1 MIVVLLFFNIL
12 IFDSSVVNLVF
23 NDVICDI
30 FELKFVTIDLTNVIL
45 EFNKIMVEKQ
55 LSVIFVKN
63 TLVLFIYVSSQLIL
77 LFNKLILI

>member
-1 MIVVLLFFNIL
+1 MNMIVVLLFFNIL

-63 TLVLFIYVSSQLIL
+63 TLVLFIYVSS
-77 LFNKLILI
+77 

>member
-30 FELKFVTIDLTNVIL
+30 FELKFVTIDLSIVIL
-45 EFNKIMVEKQ
+45 EFNEIMLEKQ

-63 TLVLFIYVSSQLIL
+63 TLVLFIYVSS
-77 LFNKLILI
+77 

>member
-45 EFNKIMVEKQ
+45 EFNEIMVEKQ

-63 TLVLFIYVSSQLIL
+63 TLVLFIYVSS
-77 LFNKLILI
+77 

>member
-1 MIVVLLFFNIL
+1 MNMIVVLLYFNII

-45 EFNKIMVEKQ
+45 EFNEIMVEKQ

-63 TLVLFIYVSSQLIL
+63 TLVLFIYVSS
-77 LFNKLILI
+77 

>member
-1 MIVVLLFFNIL
+1 MNMIVVLLFFNIL

-45 EFNKIMVEKQ
+45 EFDEIMLEKQ
-55 LSVIFVKN
+55 LSPPK
-63 TLVLFIYVSSQLIL
+63 
-77 LFNKLILI
+77 